1 MSLVSSIFHTSSL
14 FQFSL
19 HTFTSEKNV
28 VLPVYDDMD
37 YMWDGFPDWV
47 NLSETHFNQHSQ
59 TYPVDAEVTLAMVEF
74 WSDDDTFCALFSVSD
89 IWFWKNADTFKS
101 NAFPWSNWISSC
113 YYQKRILKSG
123 VIEYLIHLCVIGRF
137 LLYNFTASAH
147 CTYLSRKLKL
157 NWYNW
162 GKMCL

>member
-37 YMWDGFPDWV
+37 YMRDGSPDWV

-74 WSDDDTFCALFSVSD
+74 WSDEDTFCALFPSV
-89 IWFWKNADTFKS
+89 
-101 NAFPWSNWISSC
+101 ISGSE
-113 YYQKRILKSG
+113 RM
-123 VIEYLIHLCVIGRF
+123 LIHSRA
-137 LLYNFTASAH
+137 T
-147 CTYLSRKLKL
+147 LSL
-157 NWYNW
+157 
-162 GKMCL
+162 GVTE